1 LILPVLFLAG
11 GHSYLTGITSTTL
24 SRPGSTVPVLR
35 VLGASAQ
42 WIGPVAFLAITGAVA
57 VTRRRVGRLTAL
69 AWLLAAAVFLAPLGQ
84 ARIHTNFSLFKHVG
98 YGAWFACIVA
108 GYGLAALARAV
119 QAMQAK
125 NASVVSVM
133 LVFLLGVSGAV
144 LSTLHFAAWPN
155 SAQMIRGM
163 APVIGRTGCPCLVAE
178 NDVVHYYLTQQ
189 TAHGTFTTVFVMK
202 YRDDG
207 RELSGVPAYRA
218 AIRDHYFRLV
228 EIDPAEMPAS
238 YAPIVHALSASQYRL
253 VVTTS
258 SNVPGEPFEIWIR
271 DNAQ

>member
-1 LILPVLFLAG
+1 MAPRSCRV
-11 GHSYLTGITSTTL
+11 
-24 SRPGSTVPVLR
+24 PG
-35 VLGASAQ
+35 
-42 WIGPVAFLAITGAVA
+42 
-57 VTRRRVGRLTAL
+57 
-69 AWLLAAAVFLAPLGQ
+69 PLGQ

-189 TAHGTFTTVFVMK
+189 TAQQTFTTVFVMK

-258 SNVPGEPFEIWIR
+258 SNVPGEPFEIWIQ
-271 DNAQ
+271 DNAR